1 MDEATEL
8 GNQEDINR
16 FSKRTVK
23 VTTQHND
30 ECKELLRVMG
40 IPYVEAPCEAEAQCA
55 ELAKSGKVFAA
66 ASEDMDTLTFGT
78 PVLLRHLTFSE
89 ARKMPIDE
97 VNLEKALEGLDL
109 TMAEFIDLC
118 ILMGCDYTETIKGV
132 GPKNAYNLIK
142 QHKTID
148 EAIKHLTPRL
158 QDNIP
163 AGWNYAD
170 ARRLFVESEV
180 TPGKD
185 IELSWNTP
193 DVEAVVDLMVRR
205 KGFAEDRIRNGCAK
219 LEKNLK
225 QATQTRVQDFFKV
238 LPSAG
243 TSKAAPKDDKKRGA
257 KDAGKKAPAKRGRRK

>member
-30 ECKELLRVMG
+30 ECKELLKVMG

-97 VNLEKALEGLDL
+97 VNLEKALEGLEL
-109 TMAEFIDLC
+109 TMAQVRKMPE
-118 ILMGCDYTETIKGV
+118 YK
-132 GPKNAYNLIK
+132 
-142 QHKTID
+142 
-148 EAIKHLTPRL
+148 
-158 QDNIP
+158 
-163 AGWNYAD
+163 
-170 ARRLFVESEV
+170 ES
-180 TPGKD
+180 
-185 IELSWNTP
+185 
-193 DVEAVVDLMVRR
+193 
-205 KGFAEDRIRNGCAK
+205 
-219 LEKNLK
+219 
-225 QATQTRVQDFFKV
+225 
-238 LPSAG
+238 
-243 TSKAAPKDDKKRGA
+243 
-257 KDAGKKAPAKRGRRK
+257 